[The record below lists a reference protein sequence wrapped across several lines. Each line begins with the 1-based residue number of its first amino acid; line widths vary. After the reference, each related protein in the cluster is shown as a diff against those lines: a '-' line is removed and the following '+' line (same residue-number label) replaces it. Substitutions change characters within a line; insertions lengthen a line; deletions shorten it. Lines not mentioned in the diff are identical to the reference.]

1 MCKVGIL
8 LISLDLYHSASALFS
23 NLIIH
28 KTGSPLDLGA
38 HILALLTLLLA
49 YRGRVRR
56 NVAGKVVLPVMMVNL
71 IKQLIAGGFVTFLTN
86 TDVVESSNA
95 KMVEWSFF
103 DNQSATGYDRL
114 MVLKSMLFCGVM
126 GRLAFQGVDTCV
138 GENEWFP
145 WHRGGVCEEIG
156 EKEEEEVKKD

>member
-28 KTGSPLDLGA
+28 KTGSPLDLAA

-71 IKQLIAGGFVTFLTN
+71 IKQLIAGNFVTFLTN
-86 TDVVESSNA
+86 NNSDVESGNA

-114 MVLKSMLFCGVM
+114 MVLKSVLFCGVM
-126 GRLAFQGVDTCV
+126 ARLAFQGVGTCV

-145 WHRGGVCEEIG
+145 WQSGGVCA
-156 EKEEEEVKKD
+156 KEEEGKKD